1 MNRSVSKPDG
11 EVRATFFMEQHIG
24 HKTYYQNLRR
34 FIDSSSPA
42 DSHIV
47 PCWVEITY
55 KNPRGLMRYLPLPKG
70 HLRDILIGREQVLG
84 GLKESYDVAFF
95 NTQIPAVINLE
106 NIRRKP
112 YVLSMDITPIQYD
125 QMGVY
130 YGHKTEQCRPV
141 ARWKYRMNRNMFC
154 DAAHIISWS
163 QWTAQSLVKDYGVP
177 PEKIDVISP
186 GVDLQWWQPC
196 SAGCEGH
203 LNGKPLRI
211 LFVGGDLFR
220 KGGETLVK
228 AFRQLQAGKAEL
240 SMVTHSEFRPGEG
253 IHIHRNLQPNSQE
266 LLALYRSSDV
276 FVLPSNAEAF
286 GIAAIEASA
295 AGLPVIVTQ
304 VGGLSDIVVDGET
317 GFIIQPQDDQALADR
332 LRQLILHP
340 DLRWR
345 MGRAA
350 RARAENLFDAQKNA
364 KKILEILHET
374 VCAKD
379 GL

>member
-42 DSHIV
+42 DLHIV

-55 KNPRGLMRYLPLPKG
+55 KNPRGLMRYLPFPKG
-70 HLRDILIGREQVLG
+70 RLRDILIGREQVMR
-84 GLKESYDVAFF
+84 GLKELYDVAFF

-106 NIRRKP
+106 NIRRRP
-112 YVLSMDITPIQYD
+112 YVLSTDITPIQYD
-125 QMGVY
+125 KMGIY
-130 YGHKTEQCRPV
+130 YGHTPEQGGAV
-141 ARWKYRMNRNMFC
+141 SRWKYRMNSHLFR
-154 DAAHIISWS
+154 DAAHIIPWS
-163 QWTAQSLVKDYGVP
+163 GWTAQSLVADYGVP
-177 PEKIDVISP
+177 PERIAVISP

-196 SAGCEGH
+196 SGGYDCH
-203 LNGKPLRI
+203 SNGKPLRI

-220 KGGETLVK
+220 KGGETLVR
-228 AFRQLQAGKAEL
+228 AFRQLLGGEAEL
-240 SMVTHSEFRPGEG
+240 AMVTHSEFQAGEG
-253 IHIHRNLQPNSQE
+253 IHIYQDLQPNSPE

-276 FVLPSNAEAF
+276 FVLPSIAEAF

-295 AGLPVIVTQ
+295 AGLPVIATQ

-317 GFIIQPQDDQALADR
+317 GFLIQPEEDQALADR
-332 LRQLILHP
+332 LRQLIQRP
-340 DLRWR
+340 DLRQR

-350 RARAENLFDAQKNA
+350 RARAEELFDAQKNA
-364 KKILEILHET
+364 KKILKILHET
-374 VCAKD
+374 VCTRN